1 MKTAEILYADSN
13 ENAVKKV
20 KFSSLLL
27 DEKNIRNI
35 REWTDAIKKTG
46 YFPYQI
52 NFDEISEREYKKL
65 YSSEESFAIQKNLQE
80 DI

>member
-35 REWTDAIKKTG
+35 REWTDAIKKT
-46 YFPYQI
+46 
-52 NFDEISEREYKKL
+52 
-65 YSSEESFAIQKNLQE
+65 
-80 DI
+80 